1 MSRRQKI
8 LKKRFYKVDPLYQ
21 SILVH
26 LIVNRLIRHG
36 KKSLSYCILYNVLDK
51 IQEKTS
57 REPLAILEHA
67 IHMVIPTIQLK
78 SRRVGGTNYQVPIEV
93 NPRRGIAMAIQWIL
107 ARASTRQGNDIVTRF
122 SIEIIDAARG
132 NGNAVRKREE
142 VHRIAEANKAFA
154 RYRF

>member
-51 IQEKTS
+51 IQEK
-57 REPLAILEHA
+57 
-67 IHMVIPTIQLK
+67 
-78 SRRVGGTNYQVPIEV
+78 N
-93 NPRRGIAMAIQWIL
+93 
-107 ARASTRQGNDIVTRF
+107 
-122 SIEIIDAARG
+122 
-132 NGNAVRKREE
+132 
-142 VHRIAEANKAFA
+142 
-154 RYRF
+154 